1 MILFT
6 TTFIVSIFYRLYII
20 SIIVDSFR
28 LFNNY
33 NSLYHVNRYSSNIN
47 VNNNNKNANNYI
59 NNNEHS
65 LFAIDQSSQS
75 KGKSKV
81 LSPQSIK
88 VNRLFEKNDRFPLSS
103 LQLGQKMRGRIIS
116 IVE

>member
-1 MILFT
+1 M
-6 TTFIVSIFYRLYII
+6 VSIIYRLCVFN
-20 SIIVDSFR
+20 IIVDSFR
-28 LFNNY
+28 FFTNY
-33 NSLYHVNRYSSNIN
+33 NSLYHVNRYNNIN
-47 VNNNNKNANNYI
+47 VKNNNNNNVNNYI

-75 KGKSKV
+75 KGKEKPYS
-81 LSPQSIK
+81 SQGIK
-88 VNRLFEKNDRFPLSS
+88 VNRLFEKDDRFPLSS

>member
-1 MILFT
+1 M
-6 TTFIVSIFYRLYII
+6 
-20 SIIVDSFR
+20 
-28 LFNNY
+28 N
-33 NSLYHVNRYSSNIN
+33 
-47 VNNNNKNANNYI
+47 NNNNKNVNNYI

-75 KGKSKV
+75 KRKNKV
-81 LSPQSIK
+81 FSPQGQEGIK